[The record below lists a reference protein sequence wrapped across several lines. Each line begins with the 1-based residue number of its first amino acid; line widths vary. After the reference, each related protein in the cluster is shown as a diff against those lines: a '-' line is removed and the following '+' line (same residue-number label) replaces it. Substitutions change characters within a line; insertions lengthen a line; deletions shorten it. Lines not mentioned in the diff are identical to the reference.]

1 MGVGGHSGVALGAPA
16 LGLVVGWADA
26 GLGLWV
32 EKGSKE
38 SSSGKH
44 SSRKASLI

>member
-1 MGVGGHSGVALGAPA
+1 MGVGGRSGVALGAPA

-32 EKGSKE
+32 EKGSKGE
-38 SSSGKH
+38 
-44 SSRKASLI
+44 LQ